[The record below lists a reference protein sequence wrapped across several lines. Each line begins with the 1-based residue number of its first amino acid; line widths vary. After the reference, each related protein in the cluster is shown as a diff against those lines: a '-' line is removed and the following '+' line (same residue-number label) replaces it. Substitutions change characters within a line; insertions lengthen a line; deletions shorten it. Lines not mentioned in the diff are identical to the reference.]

1 MRGSDNLDK
10 LKELLIDNLWIE
22 LSSENIKTLTDET
35 EGKTEVRNE
44 LGKFRLMQVSKL
56 FSLATHNFL
65 IHFLNSFF
73 LLIVL
78 HNIGSQI

>member
-10 LKELLIDNLWIE
+10 LKELLNDNLWIE
-22 LSSENIKTLTDET
+22 LSSKNIKTLTDET

-56 FSLATHNFL
+56 FLLATLKMKFHS
-65 IHFLNSFF
+65 LNTFS
-73 LLIVL
+73 
-78 HNIGSQI
+78 

>member
-56 FSLATHNFL
+56 FSLATLKMKFNS
-65 IHFLNSFF
+65 LNTFS
-73 LLIVL
+73 
-78 HNIGSQI
+78 